1 MRVDHESEAVRR
13 VRSPAR
19 LVKGNGAM
27 SDYPKRV
34 HIMEVGPRDGL
45 QMEARTLTVADKVA
59 LIDALADAGLAE
71 IEVGSFVNPARV
83 PQMADTDAVLAALE
97 RRPGVAYRALW
108 LNLRGLERAVA
119 AGADLTAKLSIA
131 TSETFSRKN
140 VGRSFQES
148 LDGMPDWLNIYA
160 EKGLRDVSLGV
171 MTAFGCTYEGYVP
184 EGRTVE
190 MIARVEALLGEHGF
204 RLAEADLA
212 DTTGWGNPA
221 YVSRVVGA
229 VRERWP
235 DLPIKLHLHD
245 TRGCGIANALA
256 GLSLGVDRFDG
267 SIGGLG
273 GCPFAG
279 LKGSAGNIATED
291 FAFLCAEM
299 GIETGLDLDRLT
311 AAAELAERLVGRPLP
326 GKVFRAGHR
335 HPGEAMAAQ

>member
-1 MRVDHESEAVRR
+1 
-13 VRSPAR
+13 
-19 LVKGNGAM
+19 
-27 SDYPKRV
+27 
-34 HIMEVGPRDGL
+34 MEVGPRDGL
-45 QMEARTLTVADKVA
+45 QMEARSLTVADKVR
-59 LIDALADAGLAE
+59 LIEALADAGLTE

-83 PQMADTDAVLAALE
+83 PQMADTEAVLANLK

-108 LNLRGLERAVA
+108 LNLKGLERAVA
-119 AGADLTAKLSIA
+119 AGADLTAKVSIA

-140 VGRSFQES
+140 VGRSFEES
-148 LDGMPDWLNIYA
+148 LAGMPDWLNIYA
-160 EKGLRDVSLGV
+160 RHGLRDVSLGV

-184 EGRTVE
+184 ESQTVS
-190 MIARVEALLGEHGF
+190 MIARTEALLNEQGF
-204 RLAEADLA
+204 RLAEVDLA

-221 YVSRVVGA
+221 YVTRVIGA

-235 DLPIKLHLHD
+235 DTPIKLHLHD
-245 TRGCGIANALA
+245 TRGCGLANALA
-256 GLSLGVDRFDG
+256 GMALGVDRFDG

-299 GIETGLDLDRLT
+299 GIETGLDLDALS
-311 AAAELAERLVGRPLP
+311 AAAHLAEELVGRPLP

-335 HPGEAMAAQ
+335 HPGPAVAAE